1 MEKVELNLSNESRV
15 ILQQIALAVCIVIK
29 KTKLRSRR
37 CLLDGPAEASG
48 PFLAG
53 LCELYGPECDES
65 IVYLIN
71 RSVSAQLLQLT
82 GKAAFQRALID
93 ISSRGKLPPSVA
105 KSCTRPAETQRDGG
119 RGWSE
124 GVE

>member
-1 MEKVELNLSNESRV
+1 M
-15 ILQQIALAVCIVIK
+15 
-29 KTKLRSRR
+29 
-37 CLLDGPAEASG
+37 
-48 PFLAG
+48 
-53 LCELYGPECDES
+53 
-65 IVYLIN
+65 VYLIN

-119 RGWSE
+119 RGWSKGGE
-124 GVE
+124 GGGGELPPAPSSFLLFLVHQYVLYSIGAADL